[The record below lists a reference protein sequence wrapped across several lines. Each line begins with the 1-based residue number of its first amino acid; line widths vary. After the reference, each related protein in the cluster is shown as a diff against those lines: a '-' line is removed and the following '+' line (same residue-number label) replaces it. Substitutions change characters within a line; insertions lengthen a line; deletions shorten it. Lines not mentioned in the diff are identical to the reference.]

1 MLEDLM
7 RSNLLI
13 FWEGFR
19 LLRTKKEKEKE
30 KEKEENMQIY

>member
-1 MLEDLM
+1 M

-30 KEKEENMQIY
+30 KEENMQIY